1 MEGRHPPASPSPGPL
16 LIEDASVST
25 TIATSPAAPLSFQPK
40 KHSLWQRILRARY
53 YYMLLLPCFIL
64 LGVFCYYPAIL
75 ALWGSIFTL
84 DYGRS
89 GEFVGLQNF
98 RELFNDPVFIKS
110 VKNVTLLTIFGTV
123 TAVTVPIF
131 VAEWIFRLKS
141 DRAQYIYRILM
152 VWPAI
157 VPGLVTLLLWQFI
170 YDPYYGL
177 LNALLKWVGLD
188 EWATKAWLA
197 DPDLA
202 LYALMG
208 TAFPFVGGIG
218 VLIYLAGLQSIPV
231 DIYDAAK
238 LDGAS
243 GFRQFLTI
251 DLPLIKGQIR
261 LNLVLSIIAG
271 LQALTGPLVL
281 TGGGPVNAT
290 MVPGLYMYQQAFT
303 YGRLGYASAIGVVI
317 FIAVLVLTILN
328 MTLFKDD

>member
-1 MEGRHPPASPSPGPL
+1 MYAMQ
-16 LIEDASVST
+16 
-25 TIATSPAAPLSFQPK
+25 ATSTLTPAFRPRK
-40 KHSLWQRILRARY
+40 RSLWQRIVRARFY
-53 YYMLLLPCFIL
+53 YLLLLPCFIM
-64 LGVFCYYPAIL
+64 LGLFSYYPAFL

-98 RELFNDPVFIKS
+98 RELFNDPTFVTS
-110 VKNVTLLTIFGTV
+110 VRNVLLLTLFGTV
-123 TAVTVPIF
+123 TAVTIPIF
-131 VAEWIFRLKS
+131 VAEWIFRLRF
-141 DRAQYIYRILM
+141 DRAQYWYRIIM

-177 LNALLKWVGLD
+177 LNAMLGAVGLD

-208 TAFPFVGGIG
+208 SAFPFVGGIG
-218 VLIYLAGLQSIPV
+218 VLIYLAGLQSISIE
-231 DIYDAAK
+231 IYDAAK

-243 GFRQFLTI
+243 GFKQFLTI

-261 LNLVLSIIAG
+261 LNIVLSIIAG

-281 TGGGPVNAT
+281 TNGGPVDST

-303 YGRLGYASAIGVVI
+303 YGRLGYASAIGVVV
-317 FIAVLVLTILN
+317 FIAVFVLTVMN
-328 MTLFKDD
+328 MTLFRDKD

>member
-1 MEGRHPPASPSPGPL
+1 MASAALPPYR
-16 LIEDASVST
+16 
-25 TIATSPAAPLSFQPK
+25 FRK
-40 KHSLWQRILRARY
+40 KSLWQQIVKARY
-53 YYMLLLPCFIL
+53 YYLLLVPCFVM
-64 LGVFCYYPAIL
+64 LGVFSYYPAFL

-84 DYGRS
+84 DYGRD
-89 GEFVGLQNF
+89 GQFIGLDNF
-98 RELFNDPVFIKS
+98 RELWSDATFRKS
-110 VKNVTLLTIFGTV
+110 VSNVVLLTLFGTI
-123 TAVTVPIF
+123 TAITIPVF
-131 VAEWIFRLKS
+131 VAEWIFRLRS
-141 DRAQYIYRILM
+141 DKAQYVYRILM

-177 LNALLKWVGLD
+177 LNTFLGWVGLD

-208 TAFPFVGGIG
+208 SGFPFVGGIG

-231 DIYDAAK
+231 EIYDAAK

-261 LNLVLSIIAG
+261 LNIVLSIIAG

-281 TGGGPVNAT
+281 TNGGPVNAT

-317 FIAVLVLTILN
+317 FIAVFILTVLN
-328 MTLFKDD
+328 MTLFKDDD

>member
-1 MEGRHPPASPSPGPL
+1 VSAQASPLDVPYIKPRNTLWRRIAKARFYYLLLVPCFTL
-16 LIEDASVST
+16 LI
-25 TIATSPAAPLSFQPK
+25 LFN
-40 KHSLWQRILRARY
+40 
-53 YYMLLLPCFIL
+53 
-64 LGVFCYYPAIL
+64 YYPAFL
-75 ALWGSIFTL
+75 AMWGSIFTL
-84 DYGRS
+84 DYGRD
-89 GEFVGLQNF
+89 GEFIGLQNF
-98 RELFNDPVFIKS
+98 RELWSDPTFRIS
-110 VKNVTLLTIFGTV
+110 VRNVLLLTLFGTV
-123 TAVTVPIF
+123 TAVTIPIF
-131 VAEWIFRLKS
+131 VAEWIFRLRS
-141 DRAQYIYRILM
+141 NSAQYVYRILM

-177 LNALLKWVGLD
+177 LNTMLSWVGLD

-208 TAFPFVGGIG
+208 SAFPFVGGIG
-218 VLIYLAGLQSIPV
+218 VLIYLAGLQSISV
-231 DIYDAAK
+231 EIYDAAK

-261 LNLVLSIIAG
+261 LNIVLSIIAG

-281 TGGGPVNAT
+281 TNGGPVDAT

-303 YGRLGYASAIGVVI
+303 YGRLGYASAIGVIV
-317 FIAVLVLTILN
+317 FIAVLGLTILN
-328 MTLFKDD
+328 LTLFKDDD

>member
-1 MEGRHPPASPSPGPL
+1 MIAPQTAPLPAS
-16 LIEDASVST
+16 AVRVT
-25 TIATSPAAPLSFQPK
+25 K
-40 KHSLWQRILRARY
+40 RSLWQRIARARFY
-53 YYMLLLPCFIL
+53 YLLLLPTFVL
-64 LGVFCYYPAIL
+64 LAMFNYYPAFL

-98 RELFNDPVFIKS
+98 RELFQDETFRTS
-110 VKNVTLLTIFGTV
+110 VRNVVLLTLFDVCTV
-123 TAVTVPIF
+123 ITVPIV
-131 VAEWIFRLKS
+131 VAELIFRLAS
-141 DRAQYIYRILM
+141 DRAQYLYRIIM

-170 YDPYYGL
+170 YDPYSGL
-177 LNALLKWVGLD
+177 LNAILRGIGLNSWGD
-188 EWATKAWLA
+188 KAWLG

-208 TAFPFVGGIG
+208 AGFPFVGGLG
-218 VLIYLAGLQSIPV
+218 VLIYLAGLQGISP

-243 GFRQFLTI
+243 GIKQMFTI

-261 LNLVLSIIAG
+261 LLIVLSIIGG
-271 LQALTGPLVL
+271 LQALVGPLVL
-281 TGGGPVNAT
+281 TQGGPVDST

-317 FIAVLVLTILN
+317 FIAVLALTIMNL
-328 MTLFKDD
+328 TLFRDKD

>member
-1 MEGRHPPASPSPGPL
+1 MQASSSTLALPPYQRQKN
-16 LIEDASVST
+16 T
-25 TIATSPAAPLSFQPK
+25 
-40 KHSLWQRILRARY
+40 LWRRIVKSRY
-53 YYMLLLPCFIL
+53 YYLLLVPCFTLLIL
-64 LGVFCYYPAIL
+64 FNYYPAFL

-84 DYGRS
+84 DYGRE
-89 GEFVGLQNF
+89 GEFIGLQNF
-98 RELFNDPVFIKS
+98 RDLWSDATFRKS
-110 VKNVTLLTIFGTV
+110 ISNVLLLTGFGVITTV
-123 TAVTVPIF
+123 TMPIF
-131 VAEWIFRLKS
+131 VAEWIFRLRS
-141 DRAQYIYRILM
+141 DRAQYFYRIIM

-177 LNALLKWVGLD
+177 LNAMLDAVGLE

-208 TAFPFVGGIG
+208 SGFPFVGGIG
-218 VLIYLAGLQSIPV
+218 VLIYLAGLQSISV
-231 DIYDAAK
+231 EIYDAAK

-261 LNLVLSIIAG
+261 LNIVLSVIAG

-281 TGGGPVNAT
+281 TNGGPVDST

-303 YGRLGYASAIGVVI
+303 YGRLGYASAIGVVV
-317 FIAVLVLTILN
+317 FIAVFVLTVLN
-328 MTLFKDD
+328 MTLFRDKD